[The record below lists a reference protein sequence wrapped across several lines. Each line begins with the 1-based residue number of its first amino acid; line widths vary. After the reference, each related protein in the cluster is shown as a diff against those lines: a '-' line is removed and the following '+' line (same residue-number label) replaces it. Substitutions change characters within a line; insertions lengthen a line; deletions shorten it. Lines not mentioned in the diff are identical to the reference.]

1 MLLKSGTVFA
11 VINSTGGWI
20 VKNFIIRSFASFFG
34 LGYLPAA
41 PGTWGSIG
49 GFVIWLLFLRHL
61 DLRTYF
67 LVLIL
72 FTFFAIYISELA
84 NKRSYKKQDS
94 PHIVIDEVAGYFFSM
109 ICVSSSIYWGIAGLV
124 LFRIFDILKPY
135 PVNRAER
142 LPGGLGIMADDIV
155 AGLYV
160 AMILNATA
168 YFLL

>member
-1 MLLKSGTVFA
+1 MK
-11 VINSTGGWI
+11 
-20 VKNFIIRSFASFFG
+20 KFIIRSFASFFG

-49 GFVIWLLFLRHL
+49 GGLIWLLFLRYL
-61 DLRTYF
+61 DIRTYLIF
-67 LVLIL
+67 LVL
-72 FTFFAIYISELA
+72 FTFFAIYISDLA
-84 NKRSYKKQDS
+84 NKKCYKKQDS
-94 PHIVIDEVAGYFFSM
+94 PHIVIDELAGYFFSM
-109 ICVSSSIYWGIAGLV
+109 ICISPSIYWGILGIYWGVAGLI

-142 LPGGLGIMADDIV
+142 LPGGIGIMADDIV